1 MARGRRGSSAAG
13 ARGAR
18 GGASTSRVST
28 VVDEV
33 VTFGASTS
41 TRRTSSRVSKASTS
55 AATAAAASPSTSR
68 GRGRGRK
75 TSATATSTS
84 KSNAASTA
92 AVDEVNSSMFFEQ
105 LITIDDSPPPAPPG
119 RRQLSKGKEK
129 GSSDYLKRVMSE
141 ADDLLLSTPSPPPP
155 QKDMGAQLFTNS
167 NKKALTSNGAP
178 IAPDLSKPSTSAAA
192 SADFK
197 TPSSIRVRPPAAET
211 AAAAAATTTTE
222 PQQQQSSTAAGAEP
236 VRSSTS
242 QLIANN
248 IFNMVDFVDNASP
261 IRALRN
267 NYMRGAADRDDESEG
282 GDMSSQAIEAGSSFA
297 DTAPV
302 DRSLITEQDSAVHDQ
317 STTVAEDGQGEGTPV
332 IKQKSGAGKS
342 STDHRHAAAA
352 AAALPDDHMLD
363 ELQHFNWAANEGHIR
378 SGPSTN
384 KTPSPPKRMKLADQ
398 QADHQSAAAFSH
410 RDSLKRV
417 DLRPRF
423 EESLSTMELS
433 KEDGGGVV
441 VVVASAP
448 ALPTGIGGGGGG
460 AHQPP
465 PPSPFT
471 SLPTSMDGFSRQLAA
486 RASLRQQ
493 QQTPMQST
501 PLVPSRA
508 QSRTN
513 RLSSLAA
520 PADSLQNAPPAA
532 NLLDDIDWEDLG
544 EDLIIDED
552 KAKEAKAAEPVVNRS
567 STPPPP
573 APPPATEPV
582 AVAPQA
588 KGEKEE
594 RKSSGDFVFDDDED
608 FEALVNTMLE
618 AKEEQPAT
626 AAASTAAEAAAAA
639 APAADINYDDL
650 LSDDLED
657 FEPLE
662 DQVVV
667 PTATTTSTTTAINPP
682 AVAEAMKVDSSKSA
696 TVAPAAK
703 DVDEEFAFDDDD
715 DDFYAL
721 AIPSY
726 CRCTGD
732 NNNNN
737 TTAAIPVAD
746 DFDYDSL
753 LDDDL
758 DLESWPLPSTSA
770 ASAQPPPEPP
780 EPPLANPFLLPQPET
795 LALRRPKAKPR
806 SRKDLFG
813 KLTTLNDIRK
823 MLRLNGFMDE
833 QKEAAG
839 EGEGEGDGRPGQ

>member
-1 MARGRRGSSAAG
+1 
-13 ARGAR
+13 
-18 GGASTSRVST
+18 
-28 VVDEV
+28 
-33 VTFGASTS
+33 
-41 TRRTSSRVSKASTS
+41 
-55 AATAAAASPSTSR
+55 
-68 GRGRGRK
+68 
-75 TSATATSTS
+75 
-84 KSNAASTA
+84 
-92 AVDEVNSSMFFEQ
+92 MFFEQ

-178 IAPDLSKPSTSAAA
+178 IAPDISRPSTSAAA

-211 AAAAAATTTTE
+211 AAAAAATATTE
-222 PQQQQSSTAAGAEP
+222 PQPQQSSTAAGAEP

-248 IFNMVDFVDNASP
+248 IFNMIDFVDNASP

-433 KEDGGGVV
+433 NEEGGVV

-460 AHQPP
+460 GAHQPPP

-520 PADSLQNAPPAA
+520 PADSLQVTATDAAAAADKENAPPAA

-544 EDLIIDED
+544 EDLLIDED

-573 APPPATEPV
+573 PPPPATEP
-582 AVAPQA
+582 AAAPQA

-626 AAASTAAEAAAAA
+626 AAASTAAEAAAAE

-650 LSDDLED
+650 LSDDLDD

-696 TVAPAAK
+696 AVAPAAK

-721 AIPSY
+721 AIPSAA
-726 CRCTGD
+726 TAKTESTAAPEPKATAD
-732 NNNNN
+732 APVTTTT

-758 DLESWPLPSTSA
+758 DLESWPLPSKSA
-770 ASAQPPPEPP
+770 ALAQPPPEPP

-795 LALRRPKAKPR
+795 LTLRRSKGKPR

-813 KLTTLNDIRK
+813 TLTTLNDIRK

-833 QKEAAG
+833 QNEEETGAQANEPTTSKAAAYHHL
-839 EGEGEGDGRPGQ
+839 Q

>member
-1 MARGRRGSSAAG
+1 
-13 ARGAR
+13 
-18 GGASTSRVST
+18 
-28 VVDEV
+28 
-33 VTFGASTS
+33 
-41 TRRTSSRVSKASTS
+41 
-55 AATAAAASPSTSR
+55 
-68 GRGRGRK
+68 
-75 TSATATSTS
+75 
-84 KSNAASTA
+84 
-92 AVDEVNSSMFFEQ
+92 MFFEQ
-105 LITIDDSPPPAPPG
+105 LITIDDSLPPAPPS
-119 RRQLSKGKEK
+119 RRQLSKGKGK

-155 QKDMGAQLFTNS
+155 QKDMGALLFTNS

-211 AAAAAATTTTE
+211 AAAAAAAATTTE
-222 PQQQQSSTAAGAEP
+222 PQPQQSSTAAGAEP

-242 QLIANN
+242 QFIANN

-297 DTAPV
+297 NTAPV

-352 AAALPDDHMLD
+352 AAAALPDDHMLD
-363 ELQHFNWAANEGHIR
+363 ELQHFNWAANEGRIR

-384 KTPSPPKRMKLADQ
+384 KTPSSPKRMKLADQ
-398 QADHQSAAAFSH
+398 QADHQSAAAISH
-410 RDSLKRV
+410 RDSLRRV

-433 KEDGGGVV
+433 KEDGGVV

-460 AHQPP
+460 AHQPPP

-513 RLSSLAA
+513 RLSSLAT
-520 PADSLQNAPPAA
+520 PADSLQVTATDAAAAVADADAADKENAPPAA

-552 KAKEAKAAEPVVNRS
+552 KAKEAKAGGGAGGGGGGGGGG
-567 STPPPP
+567 
-573 APPPATEPV
+573 
-582 AVAPQA
+582 
-588 KGEKEE
+588 GEKEE

-618 AKEEQPAT
+618 VKGEQPA
-626 AAASTAAEAAAAA
+626 AAASTAAEAAAAAAAAAA

-650 LSDDLED
+650 LSDDLDD

-682 AVAEAMKVDSSKSA
+682 AVAEAVKVDSSKSA
-696 TVAPAAK
+696 AVAPAAK

-715 DDFYAL
+715 DDLYAL
-721 AIPSY
+721 AIPSAA
-726 CRCTGD
+726 TAKTESTAAPEPKATAD
-732 NNNNN
+732 APVTTTATTTTTT